1 MVTIIVR
8 SFNDIEYIETTMK
21 MLLEQDY
28 DEFEILNVDSGSRD
42 GTWEVIRK
50 YNADNA
56 YQIKSSDYIPG
67 RVLNEAVARA
77 NGDIIVFNNSDCIPQ
92 DRNWLKNLIKPLLNA
107 KVAAVFGNQIYR
119 PDAHSLV
126 IKDMV
131 RAFGDGRESKNWH
144 HFFSL
149 ATSAVKKSMIQEHP
163 FDPDIQ
169 YSEDI
174 EWSYRMKN
182 KGYTLV
188 YVPEA
193 IVEHSHNYTIPQ
205 VYKRFHGEGVAEGK
219 IYGFKPSLIRFF
231 LKPFIM
237 EFLRDVI
244 WIAKR
249 NEYHLI
255 CQSFIYRL
263 VQKYAVNR
271 GISDYSKG
279 IKR

>member
-8 SFNDIEYIETTMK
+8 SFNDIEYIDVTMRT
-21 MLLEQDY
+21 LLDQDF
-28 DEFEILNVDSGSRD
+28 DDFEILNVDSGSRD
-42 GTWEVIRK
+42 GTWEIIRK
-50 YNADNA
+50 YNPENA
-56 YQIKSSDYIPG
+56 YQIKPSDYIPG
-67 RVLNEAVARA
+67 KVLNDAVARA

-92 DRNWLKNLIKPLLNA
+92 DRYWLKNLIKPLLNA
-107 KVAAVFGNQIYR
+107 RVAAVFGNQIPR

-131 RAFGDGRESKNWH
+131 RAFGDGRKSKHWH

-149 ATSAVKKSMIQEHP
+149 ATSAIKKSTLMEHP
-163 FDPDIQ
+163 FDPETQ

-174 EWSYRMKN
+174 EWSFRMKN

-193 IVEHSHNYTIPQ
+193 VVEHSHNYTIPQ

-219 IYGFKPSLIRFF
+219 IYGFKPSIIRFF
-231 LKPFIM
+231 LKPFVM
-237 EFLRDVI
+237 EFLRDVL
-244 WIAKR
+244 WLSKR
-249 NEYHLI
+249 NEFHLI
-255 CQSFIYRL
+255 YQALIYRL
-263 VQKYAVNR
+263 VQKYAVHK

-279 IKR
+279 KK